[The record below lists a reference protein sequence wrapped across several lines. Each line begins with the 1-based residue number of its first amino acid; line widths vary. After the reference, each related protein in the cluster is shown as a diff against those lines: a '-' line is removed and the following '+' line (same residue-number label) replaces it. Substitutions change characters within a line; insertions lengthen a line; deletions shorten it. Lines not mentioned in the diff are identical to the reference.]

1 MNQKVLTIICLKNI
15 LVLQHLQFWQ
25 KKLYETKDKNK
36 NNDFVKVIKSGLGD
50 LKDEIEKMSEG
61 EKKIEKPD
69 KISKIVKEILNFN
82 KKVQKQS
89 RQGLKILTPGQ
100 MLSKLPIT
108 LAQIKAGNNTEKFK
122 NEVRLLLYSLCRSK
136 NLQNNTINI

>member
-36 NNDFVKVIKSGLGD
+36 NNDFVNVIQSGLGD

-61 EKKIEKPD
+61 E
-69 KISKIVKEILNFN
+69 N
-82 KKVQKQS
+82 K
-89 RQGLKILTPGQ
+89 LKN
-100 MLSKLPIT
+100 
-108 LAQIKAGNNTEKFK
+108 QIKYQKLLKKFLILIKKFK
-122 NEVRLLLYSLCRSK
+122 NNRDK
-136 NLQNNTINI
+136 D

>member
-25 KKLYETKDKNK
+25 KKLYETEDKNK
-36 NNDFVKVIKSGLGD
+36 NNDFVNVIKSGLGD
-50 LKDEIEKMSEG
+50 LKDDIEKMSEG
-61 EKKIEKPD
+61 EKKLKNQIKYQ
-69 KISKIVKEILNFN
+69 KLLKKFLIL
-82 KKVQKQS
+82 KVQKES
-89 RQGLKILTPGQ
+89 RQGLNVLTPDQ

-122 NEVRLLLYSLCRSK
+122 NEVRLLLYSLCRLK
-136 NLQNNTINI
+136 NFQNNSINI

>member
-61 EKKIEKPD
+61 EKKLKNQIKYQ
-69 KISKIVKEILNFN
+69 KLLKKFLIL
-82 KKVQKQS
+82 KVQKES
-89 RQGLKILTPGQ
+89 RQGLNILTPDQ

-122 NEVRLLLYSLCRSK
+122 NEVRLLLYSLCRLK
-136 NLQNNTINI
+136 NFQNNSINI

>member
-36 NNDFVKVIKSGLGD
+36 NNDFVNVIKSGLGD

-61 EKKIEKPD
+61 EKK
-69 KISKIVKEILNFN
+69 
-82 KKVQKQS
+82 
-89 RQGLKILTPGQ
+89 LKN
-100 MLSKLPIT
+100 
-108 LAQIKAGNNTEKFK
+108 QIKYQKLLKKFLILIKKFK
-122 NEVRLLLYSLCRSK
+122 NNRDK
-136 NLQNNTINI
+136 D

>member
-36 NNDFVKVIKSGLGD
+36 NNDFVNVIQSGLGD

-61 EKKIEKPD
+61 E
-69 KISKIVKEILNFN
+69 N
-82 KKVQKQS
+82 K
-89 RQGLKILTPGQ
+89 LKN
-100 MLSKLPIT
+100 
-108 LAQIKAGNNTEKFK
+108 QIKYQKLLKKFLILIKKLKNNRDKD
-122 NEVRLLLYSLCRSK
+122 
-136 NLQNNTINI
+136 

>member
-36 NNDFVKVIKSGLGD
+36 NNDFVNVIKSGLGD

-61 EKKIEKPD
+61 EKKLE
-69 KISKIVKEILNFN
+69 N
-82 KKVQKQS
+82 
-89 RQGLKILTPGQ
+89 
-100 MLSKLPIT
+100 
-108 LAQIKAGNNTEKFK
+108 QIKYQKLLKKFLILIKKFK
-122 NEVRLLLYSLCRSK
+122 NNRDK
-136 NLQNNTINI
+136 D

>member
-36 NNDFVKVIKSGLGD
+36 SNDFVNVIKSGLGD

-61 EKKIEKPD
+61 EKK
-69 KISKIVKEILNFN
+69 
-82 KKVQKQS
+82 
-89 RQGLKILTPGQ
+89 LKN
-100 MLSKLPIT
+100 
-108 LAQIKAGNNTEKFK
+108 QI
-122 NEVRLLLYSLCRSK
+122 
-136 NLQNNTINI
+136 

>member
-25 KKLYETKDKNK
+25 KKLYETEDKNK
-36 NNDFVKVIKSGLGD
+36 NNDFVNVIKSGLGD
-50 LKDEIEKMSEG
+50 LKDDIEKMSEG
-61 EKKIEKPD
+61 EKKLKNQIKYQ
-69 KISKIVKEILNFN
+69 KLLKKFLIL
-82 KKVQKQS
+82 KVQKES
-89 RQGLKILTPGQ
+89 RQGLNILTPDQ

-122 NEVRLLLYSLCRSK
+122 NEVRLLLYSLCRLK
-136 NLQNNTINI
+136 NFQNNSINI

>member
-25 KKLYETKDKNK
+25 KKLNETKDKNK

-61 EKKIEKPD
+61 EKK
-69 KISKIVKEILNFN
+69 
-82 KKVQKQS
+82 
-89 RQGLKILTPGQ
+89 LKN
-100 MLSKLPIT
+100 
-108 LAQIKAGNNTEKFK
+108 QIKYQKLLKKFLILIKKFK
-122 NEVRLLLYSLCRSK
+122 K
-136 NLQNNTINI
+136 NRDKD